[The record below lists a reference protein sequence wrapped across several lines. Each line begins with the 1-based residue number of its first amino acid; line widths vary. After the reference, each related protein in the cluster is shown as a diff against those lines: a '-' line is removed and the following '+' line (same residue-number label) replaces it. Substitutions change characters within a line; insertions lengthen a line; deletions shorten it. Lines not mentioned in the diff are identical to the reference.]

1 MREYEERREIEKFYE
16 KAKKNIKAQIEAK
29 GVSMKG
35 GAKGQALS
43 EIMAVIDR
51 EMEIFIAEELNTAR
65 KLLREYYK
73 KYTELE
79 SLKRDIYENQEKLKE
94 QQAVVELVSLL
105 TDETLK
111 NAIIAYNATK
121 NNRRYGNNED
131 AKAIAIAY
139 IKSKGRQDLEDAF
152 EGDKE

>member
-16 KAKKNIKAQIEAK
+16 KATKNIKAQIEAK

-35 GAKGQALS
+35 SAKGLALS

-73 KYTELE
+73 KYTEVE
-79 SLKRDIYENQEKLKE
+79 SLKREIYENQEKLKE

-105 TDETLK
+105 TD
-111 NAIIAYNATK
+111 
-121 NNRRYGNNED
+121 
-131 AKAIAIAY
+131 
-139 IKSKGRQDLEDAF
+139 
-152 EGDKE
+152 